1 LQKTLRALRLTNKHI
16 MKIKTKLRLGFGF
29 LFIIVLSFGLI
40 ALFYLNELSD
50 KSKVILKDNYK
61 SLKYVAAMRNVI
73 DQNQF
78 PLNQSQQATFTE
90 NLKNEGQNITEPGEK
105 VAFQKLETA
114 FKLLVSSQSVAIK
127 ENGIKDLRVALQN
140 IEQVNMKAIYD
151 KNELANEASSRAN
164 LYIMIAATLSFI
176 ILFTFI
182 VNFPGFVANPLA
194 EFSAAIKQISRKN
207 YKQRL
212 HFENDDE
219 FTELADSF
227 NGMVVKLNEWENSNL
242 SKIKSE
248 KLRIEAIIAQMQDAI
263 IGLNEKG
270 EVLFLNH
277 LAAKLMSLDEDKVIG
292 QNVAE
297 LIQKNELLKRII
309 KPETND
315 NTLKIYAD
323 DKESY
328 FLLENREIIIPN
340 YEEQEEK
347 TLIASSKSAG
357 SVYTL
362 KNITQFKELDEAK
375 TNFIATVSHELK
387 TPLSSIKM
395 SLKLLNDERVGA
407 MNEEQHELLNHIK
420 EDSDRLLKITSELL
434 DLSQVETGNL
444 KLAFAITKPEEIVR
458 YAIDAVKFQAEQKS
472 IQLALNCDENLP
484 NVNAD
489 IQKTAW
495 VLVNFLSNALRYSS
509 EKSKVMIDVFQKDKF
524 IEFSVRDFGKGIDEK
539 YQKKLFD
546 RYFQVPTDG
555 QNKSGSGLG
564 LAISKDFIEAENG
577 KIWVVSAIGEGSKF
591 CFSLPVVG

>member
-1 LQKTLRALRLTNKHI
+1 

-40 ALFYLNELSD
+40 ALFFLNELSD

-73 DQNQF
+73 DQDQF
-78 PLNQSQQATFTE
+78 PLSSTQLAVFRE
-90 NLKNEGQNITEPGEK
+90 NLKNEGLNITEPGEK
-105 VAFQKLETA
+105 VAFLKLETA
-114 FKLLVSSQSVAIK
+114 FNVLNDSQPLTIK
-127 ENGIKDLRVALQN
+127 ENSIKNLRVALQN
-140 IEQVNMKAIYD
+140 IEQLNMKAIYH
-151 KNELANEASSRAN
+151 KNELANETSSRAN

-212 HFENDDE
+212 HFENEDE

-248 KLRIEAIIAQMQDAI
+248 KSRIEAIIAQMQDAI

-297 LIQKNELLKRII
+297 LMQKNELLKRII

-340 YEEQEEK
+340 YEEQDES

-395 SLKLLNDERVGA
+395 SLKLLNDERVGT

-444 KLAFAITKPEEIVR
+444 KLTFALTKPEEIVS
-458 YAIDAVKFQAEQKS
+458 YAVDAVKFQAEQKS
-472 IQLALNCDENLP
+472 IQLALNCSQNLP

-495 VLVNFLSNALRYSS
+495 VLVNFLSNALRYSA

-539 YQKKLFD
+539 YQKRLFD

-591 CFSLPVVG
+591 CFSLPVVE

>member
-1 LQKTLRALRLTNKHI
+1 

-40 ALFYLNELSD
+40 ALFFLNELSD

-61 SLKYVAAMRNVI
+61 SLKYVSAMRNVV
-73 DQNQF
+73 DENSF
-78 PLNQSQQATFTE
+78 PLNAETAKIFE
-90 NLKNEGQNITEPGEK
+90 LNLKNEAQNLTETGEK
-105 VAFQKLETA
+105 AAFQQLEIA
-114 FKLLVSSQSVAIK
+114 YRALQNSSAKAIRETDIKSV
-127 ENGIKDLRVALQN
+127 RSSLQN
-140 IEQVNMKAIYD
+140 IEEVNMKAIYS
-151 KNELANEASSRAN
+151 KNEMANEASGRAN
-164 LYIMIAATLSFI
+164 LYIMIAATLSFM

-194 EFSAAIKQISRKN
+194 EFSSAIKQISKKN

-212 HFENDDE
+212 NFENDDE
-219 FTELADSF
+219 FTELATSF

-270 EVLFLNH
+270 EILFLNH
-277 LAAKLMSLDEDKVIG
+277 LAAKLMNLDDEKVIG
-292 QNVAE
+292 QNVKE
-297 LIQKNELLKRII
+297 LIKKNELLNRII
-309 KPETND
+309 EPETED
-315 NTLKIYAD
+315 KTLKIYAD
-323 DKESY
+323 EKESY

-340 YEEQEEK
+340 YETLEDK
-347 TLIASSKSAG
+347 TLFESSKSAG
-357 SVYTL
+357 SVYVL

-395 SLKLLNDERVGA
+395 SLKLLSDERVGN
-407 MNEEQHELLNHIK
+407 MNEEQSQLLTHIK

-444 KLAFAITKPEEIVR
+444 KLTFAITKPEDIVQ

-472 IQLALNCDENLP
+472 IKLELNCDKNLP
-484 NVNAD
+484 KVNAD

-509 EKSKVMIDVFQKDKF
+509 EKSTVKIDVFQQDKF
-524 IEFSVRDFGKGIDEK
+524 VQFSVQDFGKGIDEK
-539 YQKKLFD
+539 YQKRLFE

-564 LAISKDFIEAENG
+564 LAISKDFIEAEDG
-577 KIWVVSAIGEGSKF
+577 KIGVQSAIGEGSKF
-591 CFSLPVVG
+591 YFNLPIAE

>member
-1 LQKTLRALRLTNKHI
+1 

-40 ALFYLNELSD
+40 ALFFLNELSD

-61 SLKYVAAMRNVI
+61 SLKYVTAMRNVI
-73 DQNQF
+73 DQNRF
-78 PLNQSQQATFTE
+78 PLSSTQLAVFKE
-90 NLKNEGQNITEPGEK
+90 NLKNEGLNITEPGEK
-105 VAFQKLETA
+105 VAYQKLETA
-114 FKLLVSSQSVAIK
+114 FNALEGTQSLTIK
-127 ENGIKDLRVALQN
+127 ENSIKNLRMALQN

-151 KNELANEASSRAN
+151 KNELANETSSRAN

-212 HFENDDE
+212 HFENEDE

-248 KLRIEAIIAQMQDAI
+248 KSRIEAIIAQMQDAI
-263 IGLNEKG
+263 IGLNEQG

-297 LIQKNELLKRII
+297 LMQKNELLKRII

-340 YEEQEEK
+340 YEEQDEN

-444 KLAFAITKPEEIVR
+444 KLTLAITKPEEIVS

-472 IQLALNCDENLP
+472 IQLVLNCSQNLP

-539 YQKKLFD
+539 YQKRLFD

-591 CFSLPVVG
+591 CFSLPVLE

>member
-1 LQKTLRALRLTNKHI
+1 

-73 DQNQF
+73 DQHAF
-78 PLNQSQQATFTE
+78 PLNAPQVAIFTE
-90 NLKNEGQNITEPGEK
+90 NLKNEGKNITEPGEK
-105 VAFQKLETA
+105 IAFQKLETA
-114 FKLLVSSQSVAIK
+114 FKMLNSSQSAIIK
-127 ENGIKDLRVALQN
+127 ENSINDLRVAFQN

-248 KLRIEAIIAQMQDAI
+248 KSRIEAIIAQMQDAI

-277 LAAKLMSLDEDKVIG
+277 LAAKLMSLDEEKVVG

-297 LIQKNELLKRII
+297 LMQKNQLLKRII
-309 KPETND
+309 KPETAD

-347 TLIASSKSAG
+347 TLFASSKSAG

-395 SLKLLNDERVGA
+395 SLKLLNDTRVGD

-444 KLAFAITKPEEIVR
+444 KLSFALTKPEEIVR

-472 IQLALNCDENLP
+472 IDLVLNCDENLP
-484 NVNAD
+484 HVNAD

-539 YQKKLFD
+539 YQKRLFD

-564 LAISKDFIEAENG
+564 LAISKDFIEAEQG

-591 CFSLPVVG
+591 CFSLPVVD

>member
-1 LQKTLRALRLTNKHI
+1 

-40 ALFYLNELSD
+40 ALFFLNELSD

-73 DQNQF
+73 DQHPF
-78 PLNQSQQATFTE
+78 PLNHTQLNIFTK
-90 NLKNEGQNITEPGEK
+90 NLKNEGLNITEPGEK
-105 VAFQKLETA
+105 AAFRKLEMA
-114 FKLLVSSQSVAIK
+114 FNALKGSQLLATNESSIK
-127 ENGIKDLRVALQN
+127 NLRVALQN

-151 KNELANEASSRAN
+151 KNELANETSSRAN
-164 LYIMIAATLSFI
+164 VYIMIAATLSFI

-212 HFENDDE
+212 HFENEDE
-219 FTELADSF
+219 FTELANSF

-248 KLRIEAIIAQMQDAI
+248 KSRIEAIIAQMQDAI

-297 LIQKNELLKRII
+297 LTQKNELLKRII

-315 NTLKIYAD
+315 NTLKIYTD

-340 YEEQEEK
+340 YEEQDDS

-395 SLKLLNDERVGA
+395 SLKLLNDERVGM

-444 KLAFAITKPEEIVR
+444 KLTLAITKPEEIVS
-458 YAIDAVKFQAEQKS
+458 YAVNAVKFQAEQKS
-472 IQLALNCDENLP
+472 IQLVLNCDQNLP

-495 VLVNFLSNALRYSS
+495 VMVNFLSNALRYSS
-509 EKSKVMIDVFQKDKF
+509 EKSRVIIDVFQKDNF
-524 IEFSVRDFGKGIDEK
+524 IEFSVSDFGKGIDEK
-539 YQKKLFD
+539 YQKRLFD

-577 KIWVVSAIGEGSKF
+577 KIWVISAIGEGSKF
-591 CFSLPVVG
+591 CFSLPVVL

>member
-1 LQKTLRALRLTNKHI
+1 

-40 ALFYLNELSD
+40 ALFFLNELSD

-73 DQNQF
+73 DQHPF
-78 PLNQSQQATFTE
+78 PLNHTQLNIFTK
-90 NLKNEGQNITEPGEK
+90 NLKNEGLNITEPGEK
-105 VAFQKLETA
+105 AAFRKLEMA
-114 FKLLVSSQSVAIK
+114 FNALNGSQLLATNESSIK
-127 ENGIKDLRVALQN
+127 NLRVALQN

-151 KNELANEASSRAN
+151 KNELANETSSRAN
-164 LYIMIAATLSFI
+164 VYIMIAATLSFI

-212 HFENDDE
+212 HFENEDE
-219 FTELADSF
+219 FTELANSF

-248 KLRIEAIIAQMQDAI
+248 KSRIEAIIAQMQDAI

-297 LIQKNELLKRII
+297 LTQKNELLKRII

-315 NTLKIYAD
+315 NTLKIYTD

-340 YEEQEEK
+340 YEEQDDS

-395 SLKLLNDERVGA
+395 SLKLLNDERVGM

-444 KLAFAITKPEEIVR
+444 KLTLAITKPEEIVS
-458 YAIDAVKFQAEQKS
+458 YAVDAVKFQAEQKS
-472 IQLALNCDENLP
+472 IQLVLNCDQNLP

-495 VLVNFLSNALRYSS
+495 VMVNFLSNALRYSS
-509 EKSKVMIDVFQKDKF
+509 EKSRVIIDVFQKDNF
-524 IEFSVRDFGKGIDEK
+524 IEFSVSDFGKGIDEK
-539 YQKKLFD
+539 YQKRLFD

-577 KIWVVSAIGEGSKF
+577 KIWVISAIGEGSKF
-591 CFSLPVVG
+591 CFSLPVVL

>member
-1 LQKTLRALRLTNKHI
+1 

-29 LFIIVLSFGLI
+29 LFILVLSFGLI
-40 ALFYLNELSD
+40 ALFFLNELSD

-78 PLNQSQQATFTE
+78 PLSSTQLAVFRE
-90 NLKNEGQNITEPGEK
+90 NLKNEGLNITEPGEK
-105 VAFQKLETA
+105 VAFQKLATA
-114 FKLLVSSQSVAIK
+114 FNVLNGPQSLTIK
-127 ENGIKDLRVALQN
+127 ENSIKNLRVALQN

-151 KNELANEASSRAN
+151 KNELANETSSRAN

-212 HFENDDE
+212 HFENEDE

-248 KLRIEAIIAQMQDAI
+248 KSRIEAIIAQMQDAI

-297 LIQKNELLKRII
+297 LMQKNELLKRII
-309 KPETND
+309 KPETED

-340 YEEQEEK
+340 YEEQDEN

-395 SLKLLNDERVGA
+395 SLKLLNDERVGT

-444 KLAFAITKPEEIVR
+444 KLTFAITKPEEIVS
-458 YAIDAVKFQAEQKS
+458 YAVDAVKFQAEQKL
-472 IQLALNCDENLP
+472 IQLVLNCSQNLP
-484 NVNAD
+484 DVNAD

-509 EKSKVMIDVFQKDKF
+509 EKSKVIIDVFQKDKF

-539 YQKKLFD
+539 YQKRLFD

-591 CFSLPVVG
+591 CFSLPVVE

>member
-1 LQKTLRALRLTNKHI
+1 

-61 SLKYVAAMRNVI
+61 SLKYVAAMRNII

-78 PLNQSQQATFTE
+78 PLKSQQQTIFTE
-90 NLKNEGQNITEPGEK
+90 NLNNESKNITEPGEK
-105 VAFQKLETA
+105 AAFQKLESA
-114 FKLLVSSQSVAIK
+114 FNMLNKPQSAFIK
-127 ENGIKDLRVALQN
+127 ENNIKDLRIALQN

-151 KNELANEASSRAN
+151 KNELANQASSRAN

-212 HFENDDE
+212 HFENGDE

-248 KLRIEAIIAQMQDAI
+248 KSRIEAIIAQMQDAI

-277 LAAKLMSLDEDKVIG
+277 LAAKLMNLDEDKVIG

-297 LIQKNELLKRII
+297 LMQKNELLKRII
-309 KPETND
+309 KPETDD

-323 DKESY
+323 EKESY

-357 SVYTL
+357 SVYIL

-444 KLAFAITKPEEIVR
+444 KLTFALTKPEDIVQ

-472 IQLALNCDENLP
+472 INLELNCDQNLP

-509 EKSKVMIDVFQKDKF
+509 EKSKVVIDVLQKDQF
-524 IEFSVRDFGKGIDEK
+524 IEFSVQDFGKGIDEK
-539 YQKKLFD
+539 YQKRLFD

-564 LAISKDFIEAENG
+564 LAISKDFIEAEQG

-591 CFSLPVVG
+591 CFSLPVVA

>member
-1 LQKTLRALRLTNKHI
+1 

-29 LFIIVLSFGLI
+29 LFILVLSFGLI
-40 ALFYLNELSD
+40 ALFFLNELSD

-73 DQNQF
+73 DQHPF
-78 PLNQSQQATFTE
+78 PLSSTQLAVFRE
-90 NLKNEGQNITEPGEK
+90 NLKNEGLNITEPGEK
-105 VAFQKLETA
+105 VAFQKLETT
-114 FKLLVSSQSVAIK
+114 FRVLNNSQSSTDK
-127 ENGIKDLRVALQN
+127 ENSIKNLRVALQN
-140 IEQVNMKAIYD
+140 IENLNMKAIYD
-151 KNELANEASSRAN
+151 KNELASETSSRAN

-212 HFENDDE
+212 HFENEDE

-248 KLRIEAIIAQMQDAI
+248 KSRIEAIIAQMQDAI

-297 LIQKNELLKRII
+297 LMQKNELLKRII
-309 KPETND
+309 KPETDD

-340 YEEQEEK
+340 YEEQDEN

-444 KLAFAITKPEEIVR
+444 KLTFAITKPEEIVS
-458 YAIDAVKFQAEQKS
+458 YAVDAVKFQAEQKS
-472 IQLALNCDENLP
+472 IQLVLNCSQNLP

-509 EKSKVMIDVFQKDKF
+509 EKSKVIIDVFQKDKF

-539 YQKKLFD
+539 YQKRLFD

-591 CFSLPVVG
+591 CFNLPIVE